1 MSKPINEIFLKA
13 NAASLRALAGG
24 TQHEVRYVGQDSLIS
39 NDAVRLPA
47 PPSEHSTNSEN
58 QLRGASDAA
67 GLWLAHHNKKTHQ
80 RVSPKS
86 SAAKIIFEAAEK
98 ARVEAI
104 GANDMAGVRKNLTE
118 RLESHY
124 TLHPLGV
131 PSPEASDQIENGLS
145 EAVRLII
152 REKLTGEAP
161 PSAAGMA
168 MDLWR
173 PGSFNITALYRF
185 RYGW

>member
-1 MSKPINEIFLKA
+1 MSKPIDEIFLKA

-47 PPSEHSTNSEN
+47 PPSERSVKSEN

-104 GANDMAGVRKNLTE
+104 
-118 RLESHY
+118 
-124 TLHPLGV
+124 
-131 PSPEASDQIENGLS
+131 
-145 EAVRLII
+145 
-152 REKLTGEAP
+152 
-161 PSAAGMA
+161 
-168 MDLWR
+168 
-173 PGSFNITALYRF
+173 
-185 RYGW
+185 